1 MMKILLSA
9 FAFSPVWGSEPGVGW
24 CWAIEMSKTHEVT
37 VLTHRYFENHM
48 RELEASMGSLPFE
61 VIYFDVNPIWH
72 QSHERYLN
80 SQLYALRWQW
90 CARSFVKNLLKTRR
104 FDLIHHLTLGT
115 IRYPS
120 FLQRLGVPLVAGPLG
135 GGERAPFAFYR
146 GVPWRERLR
155 ELLRDGL
162 IWSAAWDPMIHWT
175 WGRTEVLL
183 CRTRESMAALPW
195 HVRKRSSVVQEI
207 GCPVT
212 LPDEAMMPLPEPDV
226 PLRLLHVGR
235 LLAFKGMHLALP
247 ALAELTRRGVDWRLT
262 VVGVGPMLEP
272 LKAQANALGIDH
284 RIEWLGGLPRAQV
297 MDLYGQ
303 HDAFLFPSLHDSG
316 GTVVLESLSQGC
328 PVLCVDLGGPPHFVN
343 ETCGAVVPVLSGQ
356 PAPVIAGLAA
366 VLAAWAHGRG
376 ALYDLRQG
384 ALKRARELSW
394 PNRVRGAYQLIEAAL
409 KTR

>member
-1 MMKILLSA
+1 MKILLSA

-24 CWAIEMSKTHEVT
+24 CWAIEMAKTHEVT

-61 VIYFDVNPIWH
+61 VIYFDVKPIWH
-72 QSHERYLN
+72 QSYERYLN

-183 CRTRESMAALPW
+183 CRTRESLAALPW
-195 HVRKRSSVVQEI
+195 HVRKRCSLVQEI
-207 GCPVT
+207 GCPAI
-212 LPDEAMMPLPEPDV
+212 LPDESVMSAPEAGT

-235 LLAFKGMHLALP
+235 LLALKGMHLALP
-247 ALAELTRRGVDWRLT
+247 ALADITKRGIDWRLT

-272 LKAQANALGIDH
+272 LKAQANDLGIAN
-284 RIEWLGGLPRAQV
+284 RIEWLGGLPRARV
-297 MDLYGQ
+297 MALYGQ

-328 PVLCVDLGGPPHFVN
+328 PVLCVDLGGPPHFVDD
-343 ETCGAVVPVLSGQ
+343 TCGAVVPVSSAR
-356 PAPVIAGLAA
+356 PEPVIAGLAE
-366 VLAAWAHGRG
+366 VLAGWSQKRTN
-376 ALYDLRQG
+376 LYRLRQG
-384 ALKRARELSW
+384 ALTRASELSW
-394 PNRVRGAYQLIEAAL
+394 PNRVKGAYQVIEAAL
-409 KTR
+409 RTR